1 MARKALLVG
10 INDYQGIS
18 DLRGCINDVTNM
30 RNILKTFLGF
40 SNNDIRLLL
49 DARATKANI
58 ISRLNWLVRGA
69 KSGDYLVFHFSGH
82 GSQIRDRDGD
92 ELSDRMDELICPY
105 DMNWDG
111 SYITDDELRNIFKKL
126 PQGVL
131 LEVFMDSCHSGT
143 GLRVV
148 DDFGRPA
155 ELGPEPPRLEQYR
168 VSRYLPP
175 PPDIVARWEGE
186 EELLAPARG
195 FRELGRATV
204 HHILWA
210 GCKDSQTSADA
221 YIAGSFNGAFTYY
234 FCKAM
239 RDTNGT
245 VARSELLRRL
255 RQSLVFNRYSQ
266 TPQLEAEAT
275 VRAMRAFTYAERRS
289 DVRSDGRAAGR
300 RARAAKARNAGL
312 PTLASRATSVKLS
325 K

>member
-10 INDYQGIS
+10 INDYQGIN

-40 SNNDIRLLL
+40 QNNDIRLLT

-69 KSGDYLVFHFSGH
+69 KSGDYLVFHYSGH

-111 SYITDDELRNIFKKL
+111 TYITDDELRNIFKKL

-131 LEVFMDSCHSGT
+131 LEVFLDSCHSGT
-143 GLRVV
+143 GLRAL
-148 DDFGRPA
+148 DELGRPV
-155 ELGPEPPRLEQYR
+155 ELGPDGRLEQYR
-168 VSRYLPP
+168 ASRFLPP

-186 EELLAPARG
+186 EDMIEPAKG
-195 FRELGRATV
+195 FRQVGRTTV

-221 YIAGSFNGAFTYY
+221 FIAGTYNGAFTYY

-239 RDTNGT
+239 RETSGSA
-245 VARSELLRRL
+245 ARSELLRRL
-255 RQSLVFNRYSQ
+255 RQSLTFNRYDQ
-266 TPQLEAEAT
+266 MPQLEAEAT

-289 DVRSDGRAAGR
+289 DNRVESRAGR
-300 RARAAKARNAGL
+300 RRTAAVNVKTSSITGL
-312 PTLASRATSVKLS
+312 PSRTTSIKFS